1 MSLATSA
8 RSCGAWP
15 VVIALAIG
23 LASACAGTLGAP
35 GGTPLRISQI
45 TDVGDSRRQASV
57 RLVIEGLDAEL
68 AGAALRALGRYERA
82 IQIDPGNPFVY
93 LALARYY
100 VSIADA
106 ERALENL
113 DRVQSLLPVDSR
125 LSPRVEPHVLGLR
138 GGALQELGRTTEADR
153 LLARARQLAPSVWGD
168 ARLDVR
174 ELR

>member
-1 MSLATSA
+1 
-8 RSCGAWP
+8 
-15 VVIALAIG
+15 
-23 LASACAGTLGAP
+23 
-35 GGTPLRISQI
+35 
-45 TDVGDSRRQASV
+45 V

-68 AGAALRALGRYERA
+68 AGAAPRALGRYERA

-113 DRVQSLLPVDSR
+113 DRAQSLLPVDSR

-138 GGALQELGRTTEADR
+138 GGALRELGRTTEADR